1 MLKLSKKDREL
12 WVFFIDPNT
21 RKRKFFPGCRRC
33 MRSCKQSYRAK
44 VVECPRYATRKKR
57 R

>member
-1 MLKLSKKDREL
+1 MPKLSKKDREL
-12 WVFFIDPNT
+12 WAFFIDPDT
-21 RKRKFFPGCRRC
+21 RKRKFFPDCRRC
-33 MRSCKQSYRAK
+33 MCSCKQSYRAK